1 MEKKINFTYTIMQMA
16 NPLDA
21 YKKVEQ
27 TTLSGR
33 ELEAMVLQKSAKLL
47 RDCQNNWNDPDIYN
61 LLAESIKY
69 NQTIWTLLQTE
80 LVNPDNPLPKKI
92 KEDLLSLSSFIDKR
106 SIDIMAFPSPEKL
119 TILIDININ
128 IAAGLR
134 GSTGQ

>member
-1 MEKKINFTYTIMQMA
+1 MQMA